1 MSQPG
6 RFRLVL
12 IERLSVASTPK
23 FVLNPALAQHVAS
36 MIARKVIE
44 PEAAMDALVRCA
56 DRLAAWPPDRKKMLS
71 RALQSLEQNCPIRGL
86 WSRVGFT
93 EDQPGV

>member
-44 PEAAMDALVRCA
+44 PEAAMDALERCA